1 MHSFF
6 NIKVHNKMPVT
17 VTDCFGVNLTV
28 MGLFGMYHRSGNPTI
43 FEKVIAYC
51 MFFFFTIPIPILG
64 SLYFFFQEN
73 VDLEELH
80 NNGFLIA
87 EMVCNLAK
95 YLSFIKNGHRIRKCI
110 HYLELPIFAT
120 RRENQERIINA
131 SGWIC
136 KRNSRVFFVSVL
148 AANVFWAGRP
158 FMENKQKFPI
168 EIWLPFDAKANA
180 MAFYLIYLFL
190 VIAVAYASI
199 ACAVIDPLIAG
210 LASLASGQVEV
221 LKDNLENLSKYTRE
235 QMLEKGIICNKFDE
249 VFYANVRKCVDH
261 HNAIL
266 HFIKEYEECFS
277 SSVFSQFLGSILVI
291 CFCCLELTKIEPLS
305 FNFYSMT
312 FFATCFS
319 AQIYMY
325 CYYGTVLYD
334 ESNSIASAIYMGTW
348 YEYDVKSRKALIN
361 LMERSKKPIHLRAG
375 KVLEMSVETFT
386 MVNVTFTVPVFGLL
400 YIFLETNIT
409 MKRMAD
415 DAFVV
420 AGMWCYGPKLWPLLT
435 KRTQIEK
442 CIRYFEN
449 PQFVTLRENQTEIIK
464 THSEICK
471 RNSKA
476 FAIFMTTAVLIWA
489 TKPFLFGENNFPV
502 DVWLPF
508 DPKTDLKKYYLLYV
522 FVASGVVYGC
532 VANGAMDPL
541 IAGLVCL
548 AAGHFKVLKDNL
560 QYLYKY
566 TREDLEKQRIKI
578 PTNQIF
584 KCKLFHQKLKDCIR
598 HHIAILQFVKMYE
611 TNFSF
616 IVFNQFLFSILILG
630 FLIFQLSI
638 LEPLSYEFLQAII
651 YMVCVVVQIYFYC
664 YYGTILY
671 EESNSLNDAVY
682 MGNWYKYDIKS
693 RKTLLILMERSKKPC
708 IVTAGKVLDL
718 SLVTFTTILR
728 RSYSLLAVLKN
739 QK

>member
-386 MVNVTFTVPVFGLL
+386 M
-400 YIFLETNIT
+400 
-409 MKRMAD
+409 
-415 DAFVV
+415 
-420 AGMWCYGPKLWPLLT
+420 
-435 KRTQIEK
+435 
-442 CIRYFEN
+442 
-449 PQFVTLRENQTEIIK
+449 
-464 THSEICK
+464 
-471 RNSKA
+471 
-476 FAIFMTTAVLIWA
+476 
-489 TKPFLFGENNFPV
+489 
-502 DVWLPF
+502 
-508 DPKTDLKKYYLLYV
+508 
-522 FVASGVVYGC
+522 
-532 VANGAMDPL
+532 
-541 IAGLVCL
+541 
-548 AAGHFKVLKDNL
+548 
-560 QYLYKY
+560 
-566 TREDLEKQRIKI
+566 
-578 PTNQIF
+578 
-584 KCKLFHQKLKDCIR
+584 
-598 HHIAILQFVKMYE
+598 
-611 TNFSF
+611 
-616 IVFNQFLFSILILG
+616 
-630 FLIFQLSI
+630 
-638 LEPLSYEFLQAII
+638 
-651 YMVCVVVQIYFYC
+651 
-664 YYGTILY
+664 
-671 EESNSLNDAVY
+671 
-682 MGNWYKYDIKS
+682 
-693 RKTLLILMERSKKPC
+693 
-708 IVTAGKVLDL
+708 
-718 SLVTFTTILR
+718 ILR

-739 QK
+739 Y